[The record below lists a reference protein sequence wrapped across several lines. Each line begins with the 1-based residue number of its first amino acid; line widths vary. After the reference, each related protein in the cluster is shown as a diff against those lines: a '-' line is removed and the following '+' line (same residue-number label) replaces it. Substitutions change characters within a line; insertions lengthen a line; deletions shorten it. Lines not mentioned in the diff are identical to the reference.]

1 VKKEKG
7 RQQKPPPS
15 SSSLVLPSSFSLP
28 LCKIQPWLQISEG
41 DVLDLGKMAGLD
53 FGGER

>member
-1 VKKEKG
+1 MKKEKG
-7 RQQKPPPS
+7 RQRKPSPS
-15 SSSLVLPSSFSLP
+15 SSSLP

-41 DVLDLGKMAGLD
+41 DVLDLGKMAVLD